1 MTRTGPTELP
11 GPTELVE
18 PEELRGAVAAVFG
31 DGAPLARRYAGHLA
45 TSAVERG
52 LVGPREVPRLWER
65 HVLNCAVVGELLPPG
80 ASVVDVGSGAGLP
93 GLCLALARPDASVVL
108 LEPLERRATWLAEVV
123 ADLELGSRVQVVRGR
138 AEDAA
143 PGRPLA
149 LAPAD
154 VVTARA
160 VAPLERLAGWCLP
173 LARRGGLLLALK
185 GRSAAEEL
193 EASREALARAGGLD
207 PRLLEAGTGVVPVPT
222 TVLSV
227 TVGAAHHPAG
237 GAPGGEDVG
246 GRSRAAR
253 RRTRQPRG

>member
-1 MTRTGPTELP
+1 MD
-11 GPTELVE
+11 E
-18 PEELRGAVAAVFG
+18 PQELRSAVATVFG
-31 DGAPLARRYAGHLA
+31 DGAALARRYAGHLA

-65 HVLNCAVVGELLPPG
+65 HVLNCAVVGALLPPG

-108 LEPLERRATWLAEVV
+108 LEPLERRAVWLGEVV
-123 ADLELGSRVQVVRGR
+123 DDLGLGGRVRVVRAR

-143 PGRPLA
+143 PGRPDA
-149 LAPAD
+149 LEPAD

-185 GRSAAEEL
+185 GRSAAEEV
-193 EASREALARAGGLD
+193 EASRAALARSGALD
-207 PRLLEAGTGVVPVPT
+207 VRVLEVGAGVVPVPT
-222 TVLSV
+222 TVVSV
-227 TVGAAHHPAG
+227 TVGAAPHPDG
-237 GAPGGEDVG
+237 GAPGPSRSGRGARGGEDVG

-253 RRTRQPRG
+253 QRARQPRG